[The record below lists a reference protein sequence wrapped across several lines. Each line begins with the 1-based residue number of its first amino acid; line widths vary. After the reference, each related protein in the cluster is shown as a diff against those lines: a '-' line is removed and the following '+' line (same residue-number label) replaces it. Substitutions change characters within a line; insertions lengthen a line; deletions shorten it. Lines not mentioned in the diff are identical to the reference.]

1 MKTTEPWRLAAQI
14 VAESTLL
21 ESLLK
26 QQTQLEMQIEQE
38 RRNIT
43 NRIQKALE
51 AFQQELTADI
61 ME

>member
-1 MKTTEPWRLAAQI
+1 MKPTEPWRLAAQI
-14 VAESTLL
+14 VGELTLL

-26 QQTQLEMQIEQE
+26 QQTLLEVQIEQE
-38 RRNIT
+38 RRNIN

-61 ME
+61 P

>member
-1 MKTTEPWRLAAQI
+1 MKTTEPWRLAGQI
-14 VAESTLL
+14 VGELTLL

-26 QQTQLEMQIEQE
+26 QQTLLEVQIEQE
-38 RRNIT
+38 RRNIN

-61 ME
+61 P

>member
-1 MKTTEPWRLAAQI
+1 MKPTEPWRLAAQI
-14 VAESTLL
+14 VGESTLL

-26 QQTQLEMQIEQE
+26 QQTMLEVQIEQE

-51 AFQQELTADI
+51 AFQEELTADTI
-61 ME
+61 